1 MIKKENDNIFE
12 DSYNAKP
19 QLNLEKRDFL
29 DLDKKEPIFQDRQPI
44 QEDIKNL
51 LPVIA
56 LGLNIA
62 GLFFGFLLFPVA
74 GTFLSI
80 LCLKR
85 KCSRKTLSIISTILG
100 SAEILIALITLAF
113 VITVFVIGVSYGQ
126 AWTINSK

>member
-19 QLNLEKRDFL
+19 QLNLEKKDFL
-29 DLDKKEPIFQDRQPI
+29 DLNKKEPIFQDRQPI

-51 LPVIA
+51 LPIIA

-62 GLFFGFLLFPVA
+62 GLFFGFFLFPVA

-80 LCLKR
+80 LCLKKKYPR
-85 KCSRKTLSIISTILG
+85 KALSITSTILG
-100 SAEILIALITLAF
+100 SAEILIALIALTF
-113 VITVFVIGVSYGQ
+113 VITVFVMGLSYGQ
-126 AWTINSK
+126 A

>member
-12 DSYNAKP
+12 DSYNTKP
-19 QLNLEKRDFL
+19 QLNLEKKDFL
-29 DLDKKEPIFQDRQPI
+29 DLNKKEPIFQDRQPI
-44 QEDIKNL
+44 QEDIKDL
-51 LPVIA
+51 LPIIA

-85 KCSRKTLSIISTILG
+85 KYSRKTLSIISTILG
-100 SAEILIALITLAF
+100 SAEILIALIALTF
-113 VITVFVIGVSYGQ
+113 IITIFVIGISYGQ